1 VKDEL
6 IEGIHGLAE
15 DVAVEYC
22 SLKRYAKAETEC
34 LRKKADNRLTIN
46 LKKSKERESGLRDS
60 LDSLKEEH
68 EVMSAAAQ
76 DEIADLKKTISC
88 LETQLAD
95 AKKELTV
102 SKAFAIGIVIVA
114 NDN

>member
-1 VKDEL
+1 
-6 IEGIHGLAE
+6 
-15 DVAVEYC
+15 VEYC

-34 LRKKADNRLTIN
+34 LRKKADNRLTN

-68 EVMSAAAQ
+68 EVMLAAAQ
-76 DEIADLKKTISC
+76 DEIADLKKIISG

-102 SKAFAIGIVIVA
+102 SKAFTIGIGIVA